1 MILEFA
7 QTLSGS
13 STSSANFG
21 DAKLCRLR
29 DFFSSLGCVKG
40 ASACLSVQHI
50 RISLCMYTG
59 CDCTTRT
66 VYVWSAKQKKRS
78 LGSGPY
84 SMELLVS
91 LLLGFVI
98 LDLQDLLLP
107 RFSGPSRSSQRLS
120 WQRERLGV
128 RRGSSR
134 TLGDPPWGSLSLPG
148 KSSGEPRG
156 GPEDL
161 GRRRVPEVRD
171 TEPK

>member
-1 MILEFA
+1 MHCFQAKRPRTRVTQDMILEFA

-66 VYVWSAKQKKRS
+66 VYVWSAKQKKIS

-107 RFSGPSRSSQRLS
+107 RFSGPPRGSRRLS
-120 WQRERLGV
+120 WQRERDPYENLG
-128 RRGSSR
+128 
-134 TLGDPPWGSLSLPG
+134 
-148 KSSGEPRG
+148 K
-156 GPEDL
+156 
-161 GRRRVPEVRD
+161 RRVPEVRD
-171 TEPK
+171 TEPS